1 MILKKKKIEEKIEIK
16 TNFTNFIE
24 LKKSIIKPEI
34 FLVTDKYLGVPI
46 YISVKGKHVSFEHTH
61 PPHEYILS
69 ENRYKIVSEFKYE
82 ILEIIN

>member
-46 YISVKGKHVSFEHTH
+46 YIYPLKENMFLLNILTHLMNIFLVK
-61 PPHEYILS
+61 IDI
-69 ENRYKIVSEFKYE
+69 R
-82 ILEIIN
+82 